1 MENKV
6 RKFLTTSIIGKK
18 IIFFDEIDST
28 QIQAKILA
36 ENGIKDGTMVLAENQ
51 TGGIGTHGRKWYSE
65 KNNNISF
72 TLVLYPKCSIQELNH
87 LTKDI
92 AKCVVEAIDKI
103 CKIKTDIKEPN
114 DIMLNGKKIGGIL
127 TQIIS
132 NGENIKYLLI
142 GIGINV
148 NSESFPEDLEKIAT
162 SLKKE
167 TGMEF
172 SRENIIAEF
181 CNIFE
186 EYCMSEKVI
195 WAI

>member
-1 MENKV
+1 MENEVKKLLKTKIV
-6 RKFLTTSIIGKK
+6 GKN

-28 QIQAKILA
+28 QIQAKNLA
-36 ENGIKDGTMVLAENQ
+36 EKNIENGTMVLTNNQ
-51 TGGIGTHGRKWYSE
+51 LNGLGTHGRKWYSE
-65 KNNNISF
+65 KSNNISF
-72 TLVLYPKCSIQELNH
+72 TLVLYPKCSIQKLNH

-92 AKCVVEAIDKI
+92 AKYVVEAIDKI
-103 CKIKTDIKEPN
+103 SKIKTDIKEPN
-114 DIMLNGKKIGGIL
+114 DIMLNSKKIGGIL
-127 TQIIS
+127 TQIIT

-148 NSESFPEDLEKIAT
+148 NSEDFPEELEQIAT

-186 EYCMSEKVI
+186 KYCINENVI
-195 WAI
+195 

>member
-1 MENKV
+1 MKEK
-6 RKFLTTSIIGKK
+6 IKK
-18 IIFFDEIDST
+18 ILKTDVIAKNIKYYKKIDST
-28 QIQAKILA
+28 QILA
-36 ENGIKDGTMVLAENQ
+36 RKMAEEKTQNGTMVISEIQ
-51 TGGIGTHGRKWYSE
+51 EKGIGTHDRKWYSE
-65 KNNNISF
+65 NEKNILF
-72 TLVLYPKCSIQELNH
+72 TIIIYPKCSIQELNH

-127 TQIIS
+127 TQTIS

-186 EYCMSEKVI
+186 KYCINENVI
-195 WAI
+195 

>member
-1 MENKV
+1 MDNEVK
-6 RKFLTTSIIGKK
+6 KILKTKIIGRN

-28 QIQAKILA
+28 QIQAKKFA
-36 ENGIKDGTMVLAENQ
+36 ENCVTNGTIVLTENQ
-51 TGGIGTHGRKWYSE
+51 TGGLGTHGRKWYSE
-65 KNNNISF
+65 KNKNIAF
-72 TLVLYPKCSIQELNH
+72 TIILYPECELQKLKN

-92 AKCVVEAIDKI
+92 AKCVVEALNRI

-114 DIMLNGKKIGGIL
+114 DIMLNSKKIGGIL
-127 TQIIS
+127 TQIIT

-148 NSESFPEDLEKIAT
+148 NSEDFPEELEQIAT

-181 CNIFE
+181 CNVFE
-186 EYCMSEKVI
+186 EYCLKEKVI
-195 WAI
+195 